1 MLEINKNTQ
10 ELETAQMKKM
20 ERRLDALGWGL
31 FFIWIGIAFLADV
44 GWGWGLLGIGII
56 ILGGQGTRTYS
67 GLKLEGFGV
76 VVGSLFFL
84 GGIWELFNVKFD
96 LTPIICIA
104 AGVALLVSVLVGKAR
119 NHKGEQI
126 SLR

>member
-1 MLEINKNTQ
+1 MEINKNTQ

-44 GWGWGLLGIGII
+44 GWGVGLLGIGII
-56 ILGGQGTRTYS
+56 ILGGQVIRTYS

-84 GGIWELFNVKFD
+84 GGIWELLNVQLD
-96 LTPIICIA
+96 LTPILCIL
-104 AGVALLVSVLVGKAR
+104 AGMALLISVWVGKAR